1 MGSET
6 PSTTQQKQVQTTA
19 PPSWVE
25 NIFKRG
31 GRDALN
37 LYASGAGGNVYGGPR
52 VAPLSAPTYHAIG
65 GLGSIPS
72 YYQNRS
78 LVNLLQNPTA
88 AANNLGV
95 MASGGM
101 VGQNPSFN
109 AALQNSLD
117 RVRDTINSSFAGAGR
132 YGSGAHT
139 GVLANELGALSTS
152 ATANQYN
159 QDVQNMMQANA
170 MIDQANQNQLGAS
183 NNFLQGYGNAYTNM
197 LQGSGV
203 LNDYNQRLVDANR
216 ERWLEQDNSG
226 WNRLNML
233 RNAGH
238 GFAGNYGTTTN
249 SNTASVVA
257 GNDPWRNV
265 GTIGSLALQTAP
277 MAFGYMA
284 GGPAGA
290 ALAAGAYGFYDLVKQ
305 KLGLK

>member
-6 PSTTQQKQVQTTA
+6 PSTTQQKQVQTSA

-31 GRDALN
+31 GKDALN

-52 VAPLSAPTYHAIG
+52 VAPLSAPTYQAIG
-65 GLGSIPS
+65 GLGSVPHQ
-72 YYQNRS
+72 YQNYMGY
-78 LVNLLQNPTA
+78 LMNTPTSSMR
-88 AANNLGV
+88 NLGWI
-95 MASGGM
+95 ASGGM
-101 VGQNPSFN
+101 MGD
-109 AALQNSLD
+109 NSYFDEELK
-117 RVRDTINSSFAGAGR
+117 RGLSEVRNSINRQFLGSGL
-132 YGSGAHT
+132 YGSSAHK
-139 GVLANELGALSTS
+139 NELNEGLSDEF
-152 ATANQYN
+152 ARIKYEQRYR
-159 QDVQNMMQANA
+159 DLPYMMQANA
-170 MIDQANQNQLGAS
+170 MIDQFNQNRLGMVGSLFPAY
-183 NNFLQGYGNAYTNM
+183 NNAYTNM

-233 RNAGH
+233 RNAGQ

-249 SNTASVVA
+249 SNTASVIA
-257 GNDPWRNV
+257 GNNPWRNV

-290 ALAAGAYGFYDLVKQ
+290 ALAGGAYGFHDLVKQ